1 MTKILATIGPES
13 CKKNDIIKISNFTST
28 LRLNLSH
35 SNLSWHK
42 KICDKIKKI
51 NRNITILVDLPGI
64 KPRTKN
70 KKIISIKKNQKI
82 FFSSSE
88 KIYSRKFQNIFLT
101 NKIPE
106 IKKKIKHFSLSDGKY
121 IFKIIKKSNK
131 YILGISTLNFKLYPK
146 QGFNIPESFYN
157 SEEQFKLYKKTIKSI
172 KHLKYDAVGLSF
184 IQDAKIIKK
193 IKNIIPDK
201 IIVSKIENSL
211 GYKNSSSI
219 IKLSEA
225 IMLDRGDLYAEIGP
239 QKFFKAIEDISIETK
254 KNRKILIMATENLE
268 TMIST
273 NVPTKN
279 DIIALGHSKKLNVDM
294 IMLSAETAMNK
305 GYLSILK
312 WLLNYL
318 KEKKIKEKKYLKHDL
333 FWDTVSKLDNFPLVI
348 FSKKGF
354 ALNYLTNITNIQKVF
369 LFTANKKIHLLNNMK
384 SNIKSFLLDNF
395 GKRDNNSIII
405 KQLKKYKSLIFDSSD
420 FAYIISIFNPKHGSR
435 ANSITFIAKK
445 DLK

>member
-13 CKKNDIIKISNFTST
+13 CKKSDIIKISKFTNT

-35 SNLSWHK
+35 SSLSWHK

-51 NRNITILVDLPGI
+51 NKNITILVDLPGI
-64 KPRTKN
+64 KPRTNN
-70 KKIISIKKNQKI
+70 KKIISIKKSQKI
-82 FFSSSE
+82 FFSSNK
-88 KIYSRKFQNIFLT
+88 KIYSRRYQNIFLT
-101 NKIPE
+101 NKIPK
-106 IKKKIKHFSLSDGKY
+106 IKKKIKNFSLSDGKY
-121 IFKIIKKSNK
+121 VFKIVKKNPK
-131 YILGISTLNFKLYPK
+131 FILGVSTVNFNLYPK

-157 SEEQFKLYKKTIKSI
+157 SEEQFKLYKKTIKAI
-172 KHLKYDAVGLSF
+172 KNIKYDAVGLSY
-184 IQDAKIIKK
+184 IQDTKIIKK
-193 IKNIIPDK
+193 IKKIIPDK

-219 IKLSEA
+219 IKFSEA

-239 QKFFKAIEDISIETK
+239 QKFFRAIEDISIETK

-268 TMIST
+268 SMILT

-312 WLLNYL
+312 WLSNYL
-318 KEKKIKEKKYLKHDL
+318 KEKKIKVKKYIKYDL
-333 FWDTVSKLDNFPLVI
+333 FWDTISKLDNFPLVI

-354 ALNYLTNITNIQKVF
+354 ALNYLTNIPNIQKVF

-384 SNIKSFLLDNF
+384 SNIKSFLLENF
-395 GKRDNNSIII
+395 ERRDNNSVII
-405 KQLKKYKSLIFDSSD
+405 KQVSKYKKLIFENSD
-420 FAYIISIFNPKHGSR
+420 FAYLISIFNPKHGSR
-435 ANSITFIAKK
+435 ANSITFISKK